1 MAEYHHAVRFYQD
14 SESLCRIVGEF
25 VGKGLEG
32 GDPAVIIATP
42 DHRTLIDTC
51 LRERGLDVDMLK
63 RLGDLVVLDA
73 RDVLGTFMVSDMP
86 DPEAFR
92 YNVGQI
98 ISQVRRGRATCT
110 VYTYGEMVDV
120 LWRDGLEAAAIRL
133 EMLWNELANDLRFKL
148 VCGYSMGNFY
158 KEAAVDEITAL
169 HSHRIDDDG
178 SADKVA

>member
-1 MAEYHHAVRFYQD
+1 MAEHHHAVRFYQD

-42 DHRTLIDTC
+42 DHRMRLDTC
-51 LRERGLDVDMLK
+51 LRERGLDVDALQ
-63 RLGDLVVLDA
+63 RLGDLVMLDA
-73 RDVLGTFMVSDMP
+73 RDVLGTFMVNDMP
-86 DPEAFR
+86 DPRAFR
-92 YNVGQI
+92 YTVGQI
-98 ISQVRRGRATCT
+98 ISQVRRGRETCT
-110 VYTYGEMVDV
+110 VYTYGEMVNV
-120 LWRDGLEAAAIRL
+120 LWRDGQEAAAVRL

-148 VCGYSMGNFY
+148 LCGYSMGNFY